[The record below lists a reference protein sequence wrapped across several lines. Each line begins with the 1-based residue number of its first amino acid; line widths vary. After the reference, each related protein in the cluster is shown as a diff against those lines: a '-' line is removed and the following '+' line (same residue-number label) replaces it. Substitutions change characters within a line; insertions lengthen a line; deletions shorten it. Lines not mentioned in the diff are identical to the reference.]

1 MFFVG
6 CLYSILW
13 TSYNLCDLLSLVRP
27 FFISSIN
34 GEIRLKPFIPYSLF
48 LFSAIT
54 ALKVADG
61 VLEHASTRHSLGFP
75 HCPPKMPSLPL
86 SPILPFFPNSLPPP
100 NHPINPSFKTPP
112 FTNAMA
118 PLFDLARLDPCNYDF
133 NNINQVARMQMTIM
147 EFMKLVRSN
156 AFKTPEDRDLIS
168 KFCTFVNS
176 DKVVEEWCNVE
187 TVVPEFRHA
196 LSDQ

>member
-1 MFFVG
+1 
-6 CLYSILW
+6 
-13 TSYNLCDLLSLVRP
+13 
-27 FFISSIN
+27 
-34 GEIRLKPFIPYSLF
+34 
-48 LFSAIT
+48 
-54 ALKVADG
+54 
-61 VLEHASTRHSLGFP
+61 
-75 HCPPKMPSLPL
+75 
-86 SPILPFFPNSLPPP
+86 
-100 NHPINPSFKTPP
+100 
-112 FTNAMA
+112 MA

-196 LSDQ
+196 LSDQEHDTNLATKATEHEQLNHVLRVLAEAGRLPDYTTHWW